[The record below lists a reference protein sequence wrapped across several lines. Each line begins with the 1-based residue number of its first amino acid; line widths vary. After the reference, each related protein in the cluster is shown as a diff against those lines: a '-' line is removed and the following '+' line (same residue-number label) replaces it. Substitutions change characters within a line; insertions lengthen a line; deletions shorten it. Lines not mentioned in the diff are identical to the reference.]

1 MKKLA
6 FCLIITLLLFT
17 LLPLQRVGA
26 TTVKTDSLL
35 VTKPFQYTENKPVR
49 LKTIMLYPIEKSTPG
64 LSEKGISQA
73 EENGIRHRRNDI
85 KGTLYISYGIELII
99 TLLVIVLL

>member
-1 MKKLA
+1 MLP
-6 FCLIITLLLFT
+6 FTVLTL
-17 LLPLQRVGA
+17 RMAGA

-35 VTKPFQYTENKPVR
+35 VIKPFQYTENKPVG
-49 LKTIMLYPIEKSTPG
+49 LKTIMLYPNEKSKPG
-64 LSEKGISQA
+64 LSEKRISQA
-73 EENGIRHRRNDI
+73 EENGIRHDRNDN